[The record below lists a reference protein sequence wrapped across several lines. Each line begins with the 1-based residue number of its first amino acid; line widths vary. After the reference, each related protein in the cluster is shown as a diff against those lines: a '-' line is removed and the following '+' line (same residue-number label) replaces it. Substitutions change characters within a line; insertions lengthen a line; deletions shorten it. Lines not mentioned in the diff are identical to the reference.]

1 MLLKIFPENIN
12 LKHISKIID
21 VLKNDDVIII
31 PTDTVYALACSIE
44 SARAFERVCR
54 IKNVK
59 PQKAQFSFICYD
71 LSHISEYTKPF
82 SREVFRLMKHN
93 LPGPYTF
100 ILNAS
105 SMVPAIFRSNKKT
118 IGIRVPDN
126 EIARTII
133 KELGHPLMVTSLH
146 DEDKIIDYLNDPE
159 RIDEKFGDVTD
170 VVIDGGFSELVPST
184 IIDCTGEEPVVV
196 REGKGKVEI

>member
-12 LKHISKIID
+12 LKYIGK
-21 VLKNDDVIII
+21 VVETLKKDGVIII

-44 SARAFERVCR
+44 SAKAFERVCR

-59 PQKAQFSFICYD
+59 PQKAQFSFVCYD

-82 SREVFRLMKHN
+82 SRDVFRLMKHN

-100 ILNAS
+100 ILSAS
-105 SMVPAIFRSNKKT
+105 SMVPTIFRSNKKT

-146 DEDKIIDYLNDPE
+146 DEDKIVDYLSDPE
-159 RIDEKFGDVTD
+159 RIDEKFGSAVN
-170 VVIDGGFSELVPST
+170 VIIDGGFSELVPST
-184 IIDCTGEEPVVV
+184 IIDCTGEDPVVI
-196 REGKGKVEI
+196 REGKGT